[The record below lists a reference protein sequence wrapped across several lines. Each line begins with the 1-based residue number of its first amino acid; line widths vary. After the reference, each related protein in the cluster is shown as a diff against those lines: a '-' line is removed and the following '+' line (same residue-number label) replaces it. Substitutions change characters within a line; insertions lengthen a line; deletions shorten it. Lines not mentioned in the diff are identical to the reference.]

1 MLALADVGAAFV
13 AATVASTVVSEP
25 GWAFA
30 TAPFWV
36 VFAKLLGLYDMD
48 HKSVRHLTVDET
60 SKIAGLAALGTVLL
74 FLLVSWKPHR
84 QAPTLPNLAAVYMA
98 GFLAAFILRSA
109 ARSVWRRITP
119 AERTAIV
126 GNGQVAEM
134 IRRKIELFPDM
145 HLELVDIP
153 VRHDEADAGDKPLD
167 QRLGELL
174 NKADRVILASDSPE
188 PSVIANLAGSCRDHQ
203 VKLSVVS
210 PFLGSA
216 LPAPRLSQIAE
227 LQMFEYQTWDVS
239 RSTAL
244 LKRFLDLSVSV
255 AALVFLAP
263 LFVVIAVAIKLDSQ
277 GPVLFRQRRAG
288 LRGGPFTMLKFR
300 SMRVNAEEH
309 LSELIKL
316 DELSEP
322 VFKLRDD
329 PRVTRVGHLLRRTSL
344 DELPQFFNVL
354 RGQMSLVGPRPEELP
369 VVDRYLPEHLFRLD
383 LKPGITGPMQ
393 VCGRGELTFT
403 ERLAVE
409 RDYLENQS
417 LTRDLRILA
426 ITVSIAFGGRGAY

>member
-167 QRLGELL
+167 QRLGG
-174 NKADRVILASDSPE
+174 
-188 PSVIANLAGSCRDHQ
+188 IAQQGGSRD
-203 VKLSVVS
+203 
-210 PFLGSA
+210 
-216 LPAPRLSQIAE
+216 PRL
-227 LQMFEYQTWDVS
+227 
-239 RSTAL
+239 
-244 LKRFLDLSVSV
+244 RFS
-255 AALVFLAP
+255 
-263 LFVVIAVAIKLDSQ
+263 
-277 GPVLFRQRRAG
+277 
-288 LRGGPFTMLKFR
+288 
-300 SMRVNAEEH
+300 
-309 LSELIKL
+309 
-316 DELSEP
+316 
-322 VFKLRDD
+322 
-329 PRVTRVGHLLRRTSL
+329 
-344 DELPQFFNVL
+344 
-354 RGQMSLVGPRPEELP
+354 
-369 VVDRYLPEHLFRLD
+369 
-383 LKPGITGPMQ
+383 
-393 VCGRGELTFT
+393 
-403 ERLAVE
+403 
-409 RDYLENQS
+409 
-417 LTRDLRILA
+417 
-426 ITVSIAFGGRGAY
+426 